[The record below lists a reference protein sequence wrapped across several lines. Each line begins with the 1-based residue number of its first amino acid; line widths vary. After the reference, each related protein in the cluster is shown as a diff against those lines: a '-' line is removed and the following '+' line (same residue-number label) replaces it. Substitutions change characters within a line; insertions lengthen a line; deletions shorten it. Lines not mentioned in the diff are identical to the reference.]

1 MFHFTPFCSLPTMN
15 SSGSSLSGGLP
26 HSEIHGSKPVC
37 GSPWLIAAN
46 HVLHR
51 LLAPRYSPPALSSL
65 VKLSL
70 SLSLSNFIVFEL
82 IVFELY
88 CSLSLAFVSFVL
100 GVLPRVPFP
109 VRLGSVKNQSVQ
121 EQEHVL
127 YPFSS
132 SIHATFKE
140 QPQIWTSPRHEHPL
154 CSLVEGVVGLTGF
167 EPVTLRLSSACSNQL
182 SYKPEIFPVTEFSIR
197 PPAFLPFLRRV
208 SQSLPTPVRWWS

>member
-1 MFHFTPFCSLPTMN
+1 MGPSTPAKQVSLVWAHPLSLATTYGITSFSFPGVTEMFHFAPFRSLPTMN

-70 SLSLSNFIVFEL
+70 SLSNT

-100 GVLPRVPFP
+100 GVLPRVRFP
-109 VRLGSVKNQSVQ
+109 VRFGLVKNQFVQ

-132 SIHATFKE
+132 SFHATFKE
-140 QPQIWTSPRHEHPL
+140 QPQIL
-154 CSLVEGVVGLTGF
+154 
-167 EPVTLRLSSACSNQL
+167 
-182 SYKPEIFPVTEFSIR
+182 
-197 PPAFLPFLRRV
+197 
-208 SQSLPTPVRWWS
+208 